1 MVLFPYLSTN
11 IKIRN
16 VLHRSA
22 ENTIDQG
29 DKVIPI
35 RCNSK
40 FGHGIVQLKDAYD
53 MIDTEGCCAGGETP
67 AGTPLSEHSIDGC
80 EQIPKCI
87 IGGDLFVMVQI
98 TTDGYSALEK
108 NRLEIVYGDGVVVMS
123 GEPFLNEDNSKVITL
138 VQSCLTNNQYVFII
152 YDKYGDGLDCAEG
165 FCAKFEVLV
174 DGVTVIFNLD
184 SKPITLLKG
193 IILIDRIL

>member
-1 MVLFPYLSTN
+1 M
-11 IKIRN
+11 
-16 VLHRSA
+16 
-22 ENTIDQG
+22 IDQG
-29 DKVIPI
+29 DRVIPL
-35 RCNSK
+35 RCNSQ

-53 MIDTEGCCAGGETP
+53 MIDAEGCRAGGETP
-67 AGTPLSEHSIDGC
+67 AGTPLSEHSIGGC
-80 EQIPKCI
+80 EQIPKYI

-98 TTDGYSALEK
+98 TTDGYSALEE
-108 NRLEIVYGDGVVVMS
+108 NRLKIVDSDSVVVMS
-123 GEPFLNEDNSKVITL
+123 GEPFLNEDNSKVITP

-174 DGVTVIFNLD
+174 DVVTVIFNLD

-193 IILIDRIL
+193 IMLIDRIL